1 MLKNNQHK
9 NLPLQQYLSRFR
21 ICTLILLMNILIIAV
36 IVPLILGVYQIN
48 TNLVYYY
55 FQESAMIAFIN
66 QNNRTLNSIMS
77 SQVAQLKNMMNRTER
92 TLYSLQKL
100 YLLDQQYNFTINV
113 NPEVCHTQFDDEDPF
128 EYSYNGYCINIYDIE
143 FEEFQQLPEQDYFS
157 RDYQFV
163 SLLNECIMQMDPT
176 QIFLPDNIYFSK
188 VDREFTAWWPQ
199 WNRIRDYHPS
209 QRTWFI
215 QHLQNYQQ
223 RPNQTCFKSDMY
235 QFFADYPIMAMTTTC
250 SLKDENNKLIAI
262 LASDQELLDKYYK
275 HPRLNVMIVNVDGM
289 LVISTMESQLIANAT
304 ELGYFYEQDV
314 TGFNNE
320 DWHQIVKFVQNHSY
334 ESNCQYFPVPDDLI
348 CRYNSLLKQDV
359 IFQVQNLSN
368 PNFLYILFFNLT
380 DEIQQ
385 LVDQQEIIQEINIQ
399 SYYTILVLLSIAL
412 LIITIQLLC
421 IQIIFL
427 PLNDLI
433 KHSRAYLKSNSHRLL
448 FRQKEFYLYNFYID
462 GYASNNILLGLK
474 LAYKQIYHRIS
485 KQKFKKCD
493 QCQII
498 QKFQYPSNQIRTKLH
513 LIKQLDFEY
522 SIRLTENQIR
532 KQIVQPCLVKS
543 FDF

>member
-1 MLKNNQHK
+1 M
-9 NLPLQQYLSRFR
+9 
-21 ICTLILLMNILIIAV
+21 T
-36 IVPLILGVYQIN
+36 
-48 TNLVYYY
+48 
-55 FQESAMIAFIN
+55 
-66 QNNRTLNSIMS
+66 
-77 SQVAQLKNMMNRTER
+77 SQVAQLKSMMNRSKLSVYSQAER
-92 TLYSLQKL
+92 TLQSLQKL
-100 YLLDQQYNFTINV
+100 YLLDQHYNFSINV
-113 NPEVCHTQFDDEDPF
+113 NPEMCHTQFDDEDSF
-128 EYSYNGYCINIYDIE
+128 DYRYDGYCINIYDIE

-157 RDYQFV
+157 RDYNFV
-163 SLLNECIMQMDPT
+163 SLMNECIMPMDPT

-188 VDREFTAWWPQ
+188 VEREFTAWWPQ

-209 QRTWFI
+209 KRTWFI
-215 QHLQNYQQ
+215 QHLQNHEQH
-223 RPNQTCFKSDMY
+223 PNQTCFKSDMY
-235 QFFADYPIMAMTTTC
+235 QFFADYPVMAITTTC

-289 LVISTMESQLIANAT
+289 LVISTMESQLIANSA
-304 ELGYFYEQDV
+304 ELGYFYEQNV

-320 DWHQIVKFVQNHSY
+320 DWDQIVKYVQNHSY
-334 ESNCQYFPVPDDLI
+334 QSNCQYFPIPDDLL

-359 IFQVQNLSN
+359 IFQVQNLTN

-380 DEIQQ
+380 DEIQW

-399 SYYTILVLLSIAL
+399 SYYNILFLVSIAL
-412 LIITIQLLC
+412 LIITIQLVC

-522 SIRLTENQIR
+522 SIKLTENQIR